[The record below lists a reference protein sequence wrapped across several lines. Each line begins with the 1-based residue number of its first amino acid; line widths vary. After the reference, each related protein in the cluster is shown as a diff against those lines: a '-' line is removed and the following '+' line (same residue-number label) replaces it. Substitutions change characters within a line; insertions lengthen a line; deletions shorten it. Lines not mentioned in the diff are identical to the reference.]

1 MDEKRYRIWVYP
13 LFGGLGF
20 VLLWQ
25 GLVWSGGFAPW
36 LLPGPLQ
43 VIHSWWELRMDLL
56 QAAGVTMLGAV
67 IGFGGATIAGFLLA
81 VLFNYSNRMR
91 WIFYPWALIL
101 QMVPVIILSPLFLI
115 WLGPGLPSVAT
126 VTFIL
131 CLFPVVAS
139 TTQGMLSTEKNL
151 QELFHVCGARPWQT
165 LFWLKV
171 PYGFPYFLTGVKI
184 SATLATVGAV
194 AAEILASSSR
204 DGGLGYLV
212 IIYSRRAEIDRVMAT
227 GLTACL
233 LGFLFVSI
241 ILVLNWFLLHKW
253 HDSFSSSQKT

>member
-1 MDEKRYRIWVYP
+1 MLEKSWQSWVFP
-13 LFGGLGF
+13 LLGGIGF
-20 VLLWQ
+20 ILLWQ
-25 GLVWSGGFAPW
+25 LLVWSGGFAPW
-36 LLPGPLQ
+36 LLPGPGQ
-43 VIHSWWELRMDLL
+43 VLKACWELRSELL
-56 QAAGVTMLGAV
+56 SAAGVTFLGAL
-67 IGFGGATIAGFLLA
+67 IGFSAATLIGFLLA
-81 VLFNYSNRMR
+81 VVFNYSTRLR
-91 WIFYPWALIL
+91 WIFYPWTLIL

-131 CLFPVVAS
+131 CLFPVVAN

-151 QELFHVCGARPWQT
+151 QELFHVCGAKPWQT
-165 LFWLKV
+165 LFWLKI
-171 PYGFPYFLTGVKI
+171 PYGFPYFLTGLRI

-204 DGGLGYLV
+204 NGGLGYLV

-233 LGFLFVSI
+233 LGFLFVSVV
-241 ILVLNWFLLHKW
+241 LLLNWYLLHKW
-253 HDSFSSSQKT
+253 HDSYSSSRKV